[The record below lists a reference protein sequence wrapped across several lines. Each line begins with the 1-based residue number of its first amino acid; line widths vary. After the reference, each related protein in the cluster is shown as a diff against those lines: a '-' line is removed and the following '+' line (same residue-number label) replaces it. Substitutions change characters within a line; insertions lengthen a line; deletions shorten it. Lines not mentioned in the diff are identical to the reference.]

1 MNKSHQIQIDNKP
14 ETVLCYSYIERSW
27 LIMKSYSE
35 GVKQQVIERYLS
47 CEPSAS
53 ILADTGIPK
62 STFYNW
68 VQLILSYGG
77 GI

>member
-1 MNKSHQIQIDNKP
+1 
-14 ETVLCYSYIERSW
+14 
-27 LIMKSYSE
+27 MKSYSE

-47 CEPSAS
+47 CKPSAS

-68 VQLILSYGG
+68 VRTY
-77 GI
+77 